1 MDMPAHTATHKL
13 IIIYFNPLLML
24 QYIIVD
30 AKVQNSRYLTKKEQY
45 NFPNLKKRVTFASG
59 FADMAQLVEQRIRNA
74 WVRGSSPLI
83 GSRLK
88 KVHLHNIILVLIIIL
103 FSFCC
108 FFPCW

>member
-83 GSRLK
+83 GSNRK
-88 KVHLHNIILVLIIIL
+88 KECHLALF
-103 FSFCC
+103 FSF
-108 FFPCW
+108 PKIIGQLTSSWLS